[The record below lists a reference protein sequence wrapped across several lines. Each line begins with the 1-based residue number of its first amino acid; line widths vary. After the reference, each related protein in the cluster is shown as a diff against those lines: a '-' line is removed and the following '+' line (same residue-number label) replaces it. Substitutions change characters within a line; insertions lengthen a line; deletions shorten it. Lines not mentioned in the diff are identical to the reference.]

1 MAKLK
6 TAIVLGSTCAG
17 CDVAIL
23 DLNEKILVVDNLCEF
38 VFWPTAMD
46 FKLDDLL
53 ALEDGEVDVGI
64 YHGAIRTSEDEEYA
78 KILRKKA
85 KIVVSFG
92 ACANF
97 GGIPSLGNMPF
108 EQSLF
113 DLVYKDVGKIPS
125 NDNPEGIVPL
135 TKMKVKSGEELTLP
149 SILKSAGAL
158 NSVIDCDYYVPGCPP
173 MVPLIE
179 KVVDI
184 LAEFAKSGTLPPKGT
199 VIAGEGTLCEECG
212 REKPEHMSY
221 HNFLSPQEIQ
231 EIDPDTCLIPQGI
244 ICMGPATRSGCGALC
259 TNMNVGC
266 RGCMGPTAKVKD
278 HGLKM
283 ISALTSLLEV
293 ENEEGS
299 TEAQLE
305 EMVNR
310 IPDPLGTF
318 YRFTYGSSLIC
329 KLHPD
334 KKEEN

>member
-6 TAIVLGSTCAG
+6 TAIVLGATCAG

-23 DLNEKILVVDNLCEF
+23 DLNEKILEVAELCEF

-46 FKLDDLL
+46 FKADDLL
-53 ALEDGEVDVGI
+53 ALKDGEVDVGI
-64 YHGAIRTSEDEEYA
+64 YHGAIRTSEDLEYA

-85 KIVVSFG
+85 KIVVAFG

-97 GGIPSLGNMPF
+97 GGIPSLANMPF
-108 EQSLF
+108 EDSLF
-113 DLVYKDVGKIPS
+113 DIVYHQTPS
-125 NDNPEGIVPL
+125 MNNPEKTEPL
-135 TKMKVKSGEELTLP
+135 TKMNVKSGEELTLP
-149 SILKSAGAL
+149 AILKSASAL
-158 NSVIDCDYYVPGCPP
+158 HHVIDVDYYVPGCPP

-179 KVVDI
+179 QVVGV
-184 LAEFAKSGTLPPKGT
+184 LKKFAETGALPPKGA
-199 VIAGEGTLCEECG
+199 VIAGKETLCDECG

-221 HNFLSPQEIQ
+221 HNFLSPQETQ
-231 EIDPDTCLIPQGI
+231 SIDPDKCLIPQGI
-244 ICMGPATRSGCGALC
+244 ICMGPSTRSGCGALC

-293 ENEEGS
+293 ENEEGL
-299 TEAQLE
+299 TKGELDKI
-305 EMVNR
+305 VDR

-318 YRFTYGSSLIC
+318 YRFTYGSSLIS
-329 KLHPD
+329 KLHAD
-334 KKEEN
+334 KEEN

>member
-6 TAIVLGSTCAG
+6 TAIVLGASCAG

-23 DLNEKILVVDNLCEF
+23 DLNEKILEVADLCEF
-38 VFWPTAMD
+38 VFWSTAMD
-46 FKLDDLL
+46 FKKNDLL

-64 YHGAIRTSEDEEYA
+64 YHGAIRTSDDKEYA
-78 KILRKKA
+78 EILRKKC
-85 KIVVSFG
+85 KILVSFG
-92 ACANF
+92 ACSNF
-97 GGIPSLGNMPF
+97 GGIPSMSNLPF
-108 EQSLF
+108 EDSLF
-113 DLVYKDVGKIPS
+113 DVVYKNEKFS
-125 NDNPEGIVPL
+125 NDNPEGTVPL

-149 SILKSAGAL
+149 SILKNAGAL
-158 NSVIDCDYYVPGCPP
+158 NQVVDVEYYVPGCPP

-179 KVVDI
+179 KVVDV
-184 LAEFAKSGTLPPKGT
+184 LKDFAEKGTLPPKGA
-199 VIAGEGTLCEECG
+199 VIAGDGTLCDECG

-221 HNFLSPQEIQ
+221 HNFLSPQEITD
-231 EIDPDTCLIPQGI
+231 IDPDKCLIPQGI
-244 ICMGPATRSGCGALC
+244 ICMGPSTRSGCGALC

-293 ENEEGS
+293 NNEEGT
-299 TEAQLE
+299 TEE
-305 EMVNR
+305 ELNEFVER

-318 YRFTYGSSLIC
+318 YRFTYGSSLIS

-334 KKEEN
+334 KKEAN

>member
-6 TAIVLGSTCAG
+6 TAIVLGATCAG

-23 DLNEKILVVDNLCEF
+23 DLNEKILDVADLCEF

-46 FKLDDLL
+46 FKADDLL
-53 ALEDGEVDVGI
+53 ALKDGEVDVGI
-64 YHGAIRTSEDEEYA
+64 YHGAIRTSEDLEYA

-85 KIVVSFG
+85 KIVVAFG

-108 EQSLF
+108 EDSLF
-113 DLVYKDVGKIPS
+113 DIVYKRESFS
-125 NDNPEGIVPL
+125 NDNPEGTLPL
-135 TKMKVKSGEELTLP
+135 TKMNVDSGEELTLP
-149 SILKSAGAL
+149 SILKSASAL
-158 NSVIDCDYYVPGCPP
+158 HQVINVDYYVPGCPP

-179 KVVDI
+179 KVVGVLKN
-184 LAEFAKSGTLPPKGT
+184 LAEKGTLPPKGA
-199 VIAGEGTLCEECG
+199 VIAGKETLCDECG

-221 HNFLSPQEIQ
+221 HNFLSPQEVTK
-231 EIDPDTCLIPQGI
+231 IDPDKCLIPQGI

-293 ENEEGS
+293 ENEEGL
-299 TEAQLE
+299 TEKDLDKIVE
-305 EMVNR
+305 R

-318 YRFTYGSSLIC
+318 YRFTYGSSLIA

-334 KKEEN
+334 KEEK